1 MSVWETMKGNCEKGR
16 DKDYEDAEKKTRTH
30 TKRVREKEDEGQ

>member
-16 DKDYEDAEKKTRTH
+16 DKDYEDAEKKHAH
-30 TKRVREKEDEGQ
+30 TQKG